1 MRSKLVAL
9 AALLF
14 FFALLEYRLAPR
26 PSTAS
31 PSRAKDM
38 VRRLLPTASCN
49 FELTG
54 RWQSNLDQ
62 HTVEA
67 ITSYLTQVEPWWT
80 WICGSA
86 RRRRTTRSPAGTYA
100 ASPCSGRFAYD
111 RAGKRHIRR
120 LRYRAVQE
128 HARAGSSRGH
138 RVLPEWVQG
147 RSDRPEPIRPETVD
161 AR

>member
-38 VRRLLPTASCN
+38 VRRLLPTAICN

-67 ITSYLTQVEPWWT
+67 ITSYPDASGTVVDVDMRLGASAPHNALACWYVRGEPMLWQVC
-80 WICGSA
+80 I
-86 RRRRTTRSPAGTYA
+86 
-100 ASPCSGRFAYD
+100 
-111 RAGKRHIRR
+111 
-120 LRYRAVQE
+120 
-128 HARAGSSRGH
+128 
-138 RVLPEWVQG
+138 
-147 RSDRPEPIRPETVD
+147 
-161 AR
+161 